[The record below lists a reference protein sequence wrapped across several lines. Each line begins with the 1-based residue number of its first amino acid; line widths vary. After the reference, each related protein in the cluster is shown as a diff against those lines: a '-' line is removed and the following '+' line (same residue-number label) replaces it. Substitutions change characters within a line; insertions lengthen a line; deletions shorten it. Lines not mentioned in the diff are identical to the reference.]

1 MSLLFRVVLI
11 GGQEGAQHAAPDHR
25 EEEIL
30 FPDTDVREKHFV
42 DAFEDTR
49 DFGIRDVRFLEQ
61 DQGGGGGTILAI
73 VHIHGPD
80 VLGLVA
86 CEDVAFGMRGPE
98 GANKLHVHGEFLSQ
112 DGLDDCIGDDEENHT
127 ATAAAP

>member
-1 MSLLFRVVLI
+1 MVLFF
-11 GGQEGAQHAAPDHR
+11 GQEGAQHAAPDHC
-25 EEEIL
+25 EEEVL
-30 FPDTDVREKHFV
+30 FPHADVREKHFV
-42 DAFEDTR
+42 DVFEDAW